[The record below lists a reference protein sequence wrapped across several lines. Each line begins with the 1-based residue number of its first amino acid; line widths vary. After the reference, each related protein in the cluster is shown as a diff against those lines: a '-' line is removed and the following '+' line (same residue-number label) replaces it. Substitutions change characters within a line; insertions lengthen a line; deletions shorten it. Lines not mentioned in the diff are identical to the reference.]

1 MMRSDRRKYWE
12 EQYAA
17 YSESGQTCREFCS
30 ERGLSY
36 ASLKSWIT
44 KIRKTDKP
52 KFIEMPTLKGSED
65 LRIVLSRGMEIK
77 VPDGF
82 NEESLKRLLFVCGGM
97 KC

>member
-17 YSESGQTCREFCS
+17 YQESGQTCREFCI
-30 ERGLSY
+30 ERGISY

-44 KIRKTDKP
+44 KLRRVDNL
-52 KFIEMPTLKGSED
+52 KFIEMPALKSSEGMS
-65 LRIVLSRGMEIK
+65 IVLSSGMEIK

-82 NEESLKRLLFVCGGM
+82 NEASLKRLLSVCGG
-97 KC
+97 